1 MLDHWESLKPRGV
14 VFWNYRDMNHVDV
27 ECQYIDVQVFQ
38 TEPPR
43 LYRSTGMRIAEFSY

>member
-1 MLDHWESLKPRGV
+1 
-14 VFWNYRDMNHVDV
+14 MNHVDV
-27 ECQYIDVQVFQ
+27 ECQYVDVQVFQ